1 MYIQISKDAAEMVVS
16 LLQDR
21 QQALKEE
28 AFSVH
33 VAPDSTIWDEY
44 YNARELE
51 VRLLDLIT
59 SERYGD
65 EEDPRC

>member
-1 MYIQISKDAAEMVVS
+1 MFLEISTDAAEMVVS

-33 VAPDSTIWDEY
+33 VTPDSTIWDEY

-51 VRLLDLIT
+51 GRLLDLIT
-59 SERYGD
+59 RDRYADD
-65 EEDPRC
+65 EDSRC